1 MMLRLHPGSRS
12 GSNSRHRPARQSAW
26 LGILALL
33 CVSLLFCAS
42 TAQACHAH
50 DALLR
55 SADGKAQIS
64 APVDECPLCAAP
76 HAALPAGNQTVVG
89 ERPQLEH
96 VQARRPLSP
105 HLAQWSFHLFSRPPP
120 TA

>member
-1 MMLRLHPGSRS
+1 M
-12 GSNSRHRPARQSAW
+12 
-26 LGILALL
+26 ALL

-55 SADGKAQIS
+55 PTDGKAQIS

-76 HAALPAGNQTVVG
+76 HAALAAETQTTVD
-89 ERPQLEH
+89 RTPQIDA
-96 VQARRPLSP
+96 VIVPLSARSRSTEWP
-105 HLAQWSFHLFSRPPP
+105 FHLFSRPPP
-120 TA
+120 ASFRSATTALAGSVTAL